1 MGGDVSQNPH
11 QPGWVPPQQPPRR
24 PSPGKIVGFGC
35 LGIVGLLVIL
45 AAIGAAVG
53 SPKTNKTA
61 KTAANAS
68 ASSTPSKS
76 SKPSA
81 SPHASAAQSHKP
93 SPARHH
99 GNTAANRLEHGAQQ
113 GLGNCVID
121 YKDAQKGQGTSTFS
135 AIILNDSG
143 QPYAPADSDP
153 YTVNYEMTVT
163 GTDGT
168 AYAVTEVLGSGSRTA
183 ADNPGG
189 SDWFTVNHGQVQVSA
204 NSTEG
209 MVDSTVPVSLAQVK
223 GVRGDIVVTNQND
236 DNYLKQEDCAVRP
249 AQG

>member
-1 MGGDVSQNPH
+1 MS
-11 QPGWVPPQQPPRR
+11 VPP
-24 PSPGKIVGFGC
+24 PSPAAPPKKRNLAKGC
-35 LGIVGLLVIL
+35 GIF
-45 AAIGAAVG
+45 AAAAVG
-53 SPKTNKTA
+53 LFVLSAVVAGIASGGKDGTA
-61 KTAANAS
+61 KNDAKAS
-68 ASSTPSKS
+68 ASSSPKSSPSKRQG
-76 SKPSA
+76 SKPF
-81 SPHASAAQSHKP
+81 AAAPSHKP
-93 SPARHH
+93 SPARQQSH
-99 GNTAANRLEHGAQQ
+99 TAVNGLEHGAQQ

-121 YKDAQKGQGTSTFS
+121 YKDAQMGQGTSTFS
-135 AIILNDSG
+135 AVVLNDSG

-153 YTVNYEMTVT
+153 YSVNYEMTVT

-168 AYAVTEVLGSGSRTA
+168 KYAVDEVLGSGSRTA

-189 SDWFTVNHGQVQVSA
+189 SDWFTVNQGQVQVSA

-236 DNYLKQEDCAVRP
+236 NNYLKQEDCAVRP